1 MPREK
6 KIHYC
11 KNCGKELNER
21 HKIYCD
27 VHCQHEYQ
35 YKEYIQKWKNHE
47 VSGLKGQ
54 YQLSN
59 HIVHYIW
66 DKYDGKCARCGWHE
80 INPSTGK
87 SPLEIEHIDGDYQN
101 NNEENL
107 ILLCP
112 NCHSL
117 TPTYKALN
125 RGNGRKERKKY
136 SLYEK

>member
-27 VHCQHEYQ
+27 NNCQHEYQ
-35 YKEYIQKWKNHE
+35 YKEYIRRWKDGE
-47 VSGLKGQ
+47 ETGAKGQ

-59 HIVHYIW
+59 HIVRYIW
-66 DKYDGKCARCGWHE
+66 NKYDGKCARCGWHE
-80 INPSTGK
+80 INPTTGK
-87 SPLEIEHIDGDYQN
+87 SPLEIDHIDGNYQN
-101 NNEENL
+101 NSEENL

-125 RGNGRKERKKY
+125 VGHGRKERNKY
-136 SLYEK
+136 SI